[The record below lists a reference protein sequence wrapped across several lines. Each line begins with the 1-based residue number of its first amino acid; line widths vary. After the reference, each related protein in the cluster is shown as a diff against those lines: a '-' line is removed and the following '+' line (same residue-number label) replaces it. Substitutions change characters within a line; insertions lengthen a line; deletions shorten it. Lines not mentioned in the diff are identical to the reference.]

1 MFKFM
6 KSLLQNKIGIHSI
19 ENHILKTSPPSP
31 SIFSNAV
38 KLRRE
43 YYEKLYNVNFNNIPH
58 SNFNYQSIYKKNCE
72 NVIGYTTVPIG
83 IIGPI
88 NINNKNTIV
97 PLATTEG
104 ALIASINRGCKWI
117 SQALHTKE
125 TIITDTGMT
134 RAPIIK
140 CDSLKDISDIKN
152 YITSNF
158 TLLQN
163 LFSSTTNHGK
173 LKDVSFLQNGHYLH
187 IRFEATTG
195 NAMGMNIISKG
206 VETIMNHLKEKY
218 PNLQYL
224 TISGNTCVDK
234 KASSINIIKGRGK
247 HVVTSIT
254 LHKDKF
260 EELSHINIDDLINL
274 HIQKNLVGSSLAGSI
289 GGNNA
294 NVSNIIAAFYLSTG
308 QDLGQ
313 IGTSSM
319 SILNFEKTSCN
330 KHLNI
335 SLTLPC
341 LEIGTIGGG
350 TTLQTQQNCINIISS
365 NQNEIIEALST
376 TIIAGELSLM
386 SSLCKGDLVKAHMN
400 LNRVKKL

>member
-1 MFKFM
+1 MFIIN
-6 KSLLQNKIGIHSI
+6 SLLQHKIGIHTI
-19 ENHILKTSPPSP
+19 EHHLLKTSSP
-31 SIFSNAV
+31 SSSLFINAI
-38 KLRRE
+38 KLRRK
-43 YYEKLYNVNFNNIPH
+43 YYEKLHKLNLNNIPY

-72 NVIGYTTVPIG
+72 NVIGYTTVPLG
-83 IIGPI
+83 MVGPI
-88 NINNKNTIV
+88 NINNKHTFV

-117 SQALHTKE
+117 LQSLHTKE
-125 TIITDTGMT
+125 TVITDIGIT
-134 RAPIIK
+134 RSPIIK
-140 CDSLKDISDIKN
+140 CNSLKDISEIKN
-152 YITSNF
+152 YIISNF
-158 TLLQN
+158 ESLQK

-173 LKDVSFLQNGHYLH
+173 LKDISFLQNGHYLH
-187 IRFEATTG
+187 LRFEATTG

-206 VETIMNHLKEKY
+206 VEQIMNHLIEKY
-218 PNLQYL
+218 NITYI

-234 KASSINIIKGRGK
+234 KTSAINIIKGRGK

-254 LHKDKF
+254 LNKDKF
-260 EELSHINIDDLINL
+260 EQLANINSKNLINL

-319 SILNFEKTSCN
+319 SILNIEQICN
-330 KHLNI
+330 KFLNI

-350 TTLQTQQNCINIISS
+350 TTLQTQQNCINIIGS
-365 NQNEIIEALST
+365 NQLELIEALSNI
-376 TIIAGELSLM
+376 IIAGELSLL
-386 SSLCKGDLVKAHMN
+386 SSLCKGDLVKAHIN
-400 LNRVKKL
+400 LNRLKKI

>member
-1 MFKFM
+1 MFKLM
-6 KSLLQNKIGIHSI
+6 KSLVQNKLGIHAI
-19 ENHILKTSPPSP
+19 EHNLLKTSPPST
-31 SIFSNAV
+31 SLFANAV
-38 KLRRE
+38 KLRRN
-43 YYEKLYNVNFNNIPH
+43 YYEKLYNIKFNNIPH
-58 SNFNYQSIYKKNCE
+58 TNFKYQSIYKKNCE

-83 IIGPI
+83 IVGPI
-88 NINNKNTIV
+88 RINNKNTIV
-97 PLATTEG
+97 PLTTTEG

-117 SQALHTKE
+117 STSLHTKE
-125 TIITDTGMT
+125 TVINDNGMT

-140 CDSLKDISDIKN
+140 CNTLQDVSKIKTYIKSEFNILKE
-152 YITSNF
+152 
-158 TLLQN
+158 
-163 LFSSTTNHGK
+163 LFSTTTNHGK

-206 VETIMNHLKEKY
+206 VEVIMSHLTEKFPSIKY
-218 PNLQYL
+218 I

-254 LHKDKF
+254 LDKQKF
-260 EELSHINIDDLINL
+260 EELSNINVNDLITL
-274 HIQKNLVGSSLAGSI
+274 HTQKNLVGSSLAGSI

-319 SILNFEKTSCN
+319 SIINMEKSSCD
-330 KHLNI
+330 KFLNI

-350 TTLQTQQNCINIISS
+350 TTLQTQQNCINIIGESLD
-365 NQNEIIEALST
+365 EIIEALST

-400 LNRVKKL
+400 LNRIKKL

>member
-1 MFKFM
+1 M
-6 KSLLQNKIGIHSI
+6 KSRIHSI
-19 ENHILKTSPPSP
+19 EQHLLKTSSLPSTF
-31 SIFSNAV
+31 IQAV

-43 YYEKLYNVNFNNIPH
+43 YYEKLYNVNFKNIPYH
-58 SNFNYQSIYKKNCE
+58 NFNYQSIYKKNCE
-72 NVIGYTTVPIG
+72 NVIGYTSVPIG
-83 IIGPI
+83 IVGPI
-88 NINNKNTIV
+88 NINNKNTLV

-117 SQALHTKE
+117 SQSLHSKE
-125 TIITDTGMT
+125 IVITDTGMT
-134 RAPIIK
+134 RSPIIK
-140 CDSLKDISDIKN
+140 CKSLHEISDIKN
-152 YITSNF
+152 YILSNF
-158 TLLQN
+158 KLLQD

-206 VETIMNHLKEKY
+206 VEYIMTHLTEKFPIEY
-218 PNLQYL
+218 I

-234 KASSINIIKGRGK
+234 KASSINFIKGRGK
-247 HVVTSIT
+247 HVVISIT
-254 LHKDKF
+254 LHNDKF
-260 EELSHINIDDLINL
+260 EELSKIQTNSLINL
-274 HIQKNLVGSSLAGSI
+274 HIQKNLVGSSLSGTI

-294 NVSNIIAAFYLSTG
+294 NVSNIISAFYLSTG

-319 SILNFEKTSCN
+319 SILNIEKTKC
-330 KHLNI
+330 KKFLNI

-350 TTLQTQQNCINIISS
+350 TTLETQRNCINIIGPS
-365 NQNEIIEALST
+365 QNEIIEALSI

-400 LNRVKKL
+400 LNRIKTSENK

>member
-1 MFKFM
+1 MFQFV
-6 KSLLQNKIGIHSI
+6 KSLIKKIPAHSI
-19 ENHILKTSPPSP
+19 ESYLLKNSIPSTSTF
-31 SIFSNAV
+31 INAV

-43 YYEKLYNVNFNNIPH
+43 YYEKLYNVKFNNIPFT
-58 SNFNYQSIYKKNCE
+58 NFNYKSIYQKNCE
-72 NVIGYTTVPIG
+72 NVIGYTTVPTG

-88 NINNKNTIV
+88 EINNKNILV
-97 PLATTEG
+97 PLSTTEG

-117 SQALHTKE
+117 STSLHSKE
-125 TIITDTGMT
+125 TVITDNGMT

-140 CDSLKDISDIKN
+140 CKSLHEISVIKN
-152 YITSNF
+152 YITSNL

-163 LFSSTTNHGK
+163 LFSTTTNHGI
-173 LKDVSFLQNGHYLH
+173 LKNVSFLQNGNYLH
-187 IRFEATTG
+187 IRFEANTG

-206 VETIMNHLKEKY
+206 VEIIMNHLIEQF
-218 PNLQYL
+218 PTIQYL
-224 TISGNTCVDK
+224 TISGNTCIDK
-234 KASSINIIKGRGK
+234 KASAINIIKGRGK

-260 EELSHINIDDLINL
+260 EKLAKINTDDLINL
-274 HIQKNLVGSSLAGSI
+274 HIQKNLVGSSLSGSI

-294 NVSNIIAAFYLSTG
+294 NVSNIIAAFFLSTG

-319 SILNFEKTSCN
+319 SILNIENSTCN
-330 KHLNI
+330 KFLNI
-335 SLTLPC
+335 SITLPC

-350 TTLQTQQNCINIISS
+350 TSLQSQQNCINIIGS
-365 NQNEIIEALST
+365 NINELIEALST
-376 TIIAGELSLM
+376 TIISGELSLM

-400 LNRVKKL
+400 LNRKKL